1 MRRSHTAV
9 VERNS
14 TFDSD
19 FATEPYECAWAGEAR
34 WFIRVLQIDGPMMG
48 GPMTRLSARAQV
60 SPDGLN
66 WCDEGS
72 KFPDIRKAGLYTLP
86 LRDFGG
92 WLRLDCQVGGRQ
104 PKVKVLIYLVLKE

>member
-9 VERNS
+9 VERNT

-34 WFIRVLQIDGPMMG
+34 WFIRIMEMS
-48 GPMTRLSARAQV
+48 GPMTRLSAWVQV

-66 WCDEGS
+66 WCGEGS
-72 KFPDIRKAGLYTLP
+72 LFPEMREAGLYTRP

-92 WLRLDCQVGGRQ
+92 WLRLDCKVRGPGAM
-104 PKVKVLIYLVLKE
+104 VKVLITLVLKE

>member
-9 VERNS
+9 VERNT

-34 WFIRVLQIDGPMMG
+34 WFIRIMEMS
-48 GPMTRLSARAQV
+48 GPMTRLSAGVQV

-72 KFPDIRKAGLYTLP
+72 NFPDIRKAGLYTLP

-92 WLRLDCQVGGRQ
+92 WLRLECKVGGRE
-104 PKVKVLIYLVLKE
+104 PMVKVLITLVLKE